1 MPTNDDPP
9 ITAEPMVRL
18 YNRSEGALVHGKSR
32 LNGGSFANVLKSVA
46 DIWIAQYPDRV
57 MLSGDA
63 EASGE
68 ADRRA
73 LAAKIA
79 ELEAANRRIVDLEEE
94 LKRITARNAVSA
106 PIPVTKLQPS
116 SFRTVPPPARK
127 PIPAAKV

>member
-1 MPTNDDPP
+1 
-9 ITAEPMVRL
+9 MVRL

-32 LNGGSFANVLKSVA
+32 LNGGSFANVPKSVA

-68 ADRRA
+68 ADRRS
-73 LAAKIA
+73 LAAKAA

-94 LKRITARNAVSA
+94 LKRVNARNAPA
-106 PIPVTKLQPS
+106 TTQIPATKLTPS
-116 SFRTVPPPARK
+116 SFRTVPPPARLPHGTGSK
-127 PIPAAKV
+127 I

>member
-1 MPTNDDPP
+1 
-9 ITAEPMVRL
+9 MVRL
-18 YNRSEGALVHGKSR
+18 YNRSEGALVHGKFR
-32 LNGGSFANVLKSVA
+32 LNGGSFANVPKSIA
-46 DIWIAQYPDRV
+46 DIWTAQYPDRV

-73 LAAKIA
+73 LAAKVA

-94 LKRITARNAVSA
+94 VKRITARNAPVTT
-106 PIPVTKLQPS
+106 PIPVTKLQPT

-127 PIPAAKV
+127 PFSAAKP